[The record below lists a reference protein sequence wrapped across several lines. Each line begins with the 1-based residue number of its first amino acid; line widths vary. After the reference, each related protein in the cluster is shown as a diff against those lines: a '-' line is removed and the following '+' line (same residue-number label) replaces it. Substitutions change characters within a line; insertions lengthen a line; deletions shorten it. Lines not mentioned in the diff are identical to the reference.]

1 MILFGFFSFFYG
13 ILKISMAKINNPM
26 LTDVLVVGGGPA
38 GMMAAGRAAELGA
51 KVVLLE
57 KTYQLGT
64 KLLLTGGGRCNITNN
79 AGLKDFINAFG
90 KNGKFL
96 YRALTVFSNQDLIE
110 FFSIRGVKMRTDLDG
125 KVFPADDSAESI
137 LKILRKYITDN
148 NVLVLHNTGVTRIIF
163 QDGQVT
169 GVQLADGRVLESGKV
184 IVATGGMSYPKT
196 GSAGDGYKLAAECGH
211 TIVPLKPG
219 LIPLESDE
227 KFIPELQ
234 GLTLKYIFIS
244 IVVDGKVKAA
254 RQGDLLFTHFGV
266 SGPDVLVLSR
276 TAVDALDRGG
286 TVELSVHLL
295 PEYATPDFECYL
307 QEELETRGAKTFS
320 QYVKDILPD
329 SLSPVF
335 VRRCAVAP
343 EKKCSMINREE
354 RKRIAQN
361 FTDFRI
367 HITQPRPLE
376 EATVTRGGVALKEI
390 DPQTMESHK
399 VSGLYFCGELIDVDG
414 LTGGY
419 NLQEALATGYLAG
432 MNAAEGKRVDKARS

>member
-1 MILFGFFSFFYG
+1 MWYNNLG
-13 ILKISMAKINNPM
+13 MVKINNV

-57 KTYQLGT
+57 KTYQLGA
-64 KLLLTGGGRCNITNN
+64 KLLLTGGGRCNITNS
-79 AGLKDFINAFG
+79 AGLKEFVSAFG

-96 YRALTVFSNQDLIE
+96 YRALTVFSNQDLID
-110 FFSIRGVKMRTDLDG
+110 FFSARGVEMRIDPDG

-137 LKILRKYITDN
+137 LKILRQYIIYN
-148 NVLVLHNTGVTRIIF
+148 NVLVWHNTA
-163 QDGQVT
+163 VT
-169 GVQLADGRVLESGKV
+169 GIICQAGQATGVRLADGRVLESHKV

-196 GSAGDGYKLAAECGH
+196 GSTGDGYKMAAECGH
-211 TIVPLKPG
+211 TIVSLQPG
-219 LIPLESDE
+219 LIALESDE
-227 KFIPELQ
+227 KFIPELP
-234 GLTLKYIFIS
+234 GLTLKYIIIS
-244 IVVDGKVKAA
+244 LVVNSKVKAA

-266 SGPDVLVLSR
+266 SGPDVLILSKI
-276 TAVDALDRGG
+276 AVDALAQGKF
-286 TVELSVHLL
+286 VELSLHLL
-295 PEYATPDFECYL
+295 PEYTTADFERYL
-307 QEELETRGAKTFS
+307 QEELELRGAKTFS

-335 VRRCAVAP
+335 VSRCAVAP
-343 EKKCSMINREE
+343 EKKCSMITRIE
-354 RKRIAQN
+354 RKKIARN

-367 HITQPRPLE
+367 HITRPRPLE

-390 DPQTMESHK
+390 DPQTMESRK
-399 VSGLYFCGELIDVDG
+399 VSGLFFCGELIDLDG

-432 MNAAEGKRVDKARS
+432 MNAAAGKSS